1 MTRALVIY
9 CHPLTGSF
17 TEASN
22 ERVLAGLRA
31 AGAEVRLT
39 DLYADGF
46 EPGYT
51 AHDHTEPAVDPVVL
65 RYLENL
71 SWCDTLILVYP
82 TWWAGP
88 PSMLTGWID
97 RVWARE
103 AARRHDGG
111 NENAVPQHRNVRRL
125 VAVTSH
131 GSSKMINLVEG
142 EAGRNTLVRSMRARC
157 HSGADAI
164 WIALY
169 AIDSSTLAQRE
180 KFLRKV
186 ELRISNLR

>member
-1 MTRALVIY
+1 MMRALVIY
-9 CHPLTGSF
+9 CHPLTDSF
-17 TEASN
+17 TEASR

-31 AGAEVRLT
+31 AGAEVRLA

-51 AHDHTEPAVDPVVL
+51 LLDHTESEVDPAL
-65 RYLENL
+65 LSYLDDL

-103 AARRHDGG
+103 AARRHGG
-111 NENAVPQHRNVRRL
+111 GQGNAVPQHRNVRRL

-131 GSSKMINLVEG
+131 GSSKMINLIEG
-142 EAGRNTLVRSMRARC
+142 EAGRSALIRSMRTLC
-157 HSGADAI
+157 HSGADAT

-180 KFLRKV
+180 KFLHKV
-186 ELRISNLR
+186 ELRMSKLD